1 MPDPEA
7 KRLLWFLFAGSRG
20 GENRIRII
28 DLLKERPHNTNQLA
42 EAMGVDYKAVQHH
55 VGVLEKNNMVS
66 RAGEKYGVLYFISN
80 YLEANME
87 AYNEVRAAI
96 DKKGNWGRSG
106 KK

>member
-1 MPDPEA
+1 MPDPDA

-28 DLLKERPHNTNQLA
+28 DLIKERPQNMNQLA

-55 VGVLEKNNMVS
+55 IGVLEKNNMVT
-66 RAGEKYGVLYFISN
+66 RTGEKYGVLYFISN
-80 YLEANME
+80 YLEANIE
-87 AYNEVRAAI
+87 AFDEVKAAI
-96 DKKGNWGRSG
+96 DKKNLNRSG

>member
-28 DLLKERPHNTNQLA
+28 DLLKDRPHNMNQLA

-55 VGVLEKNNMVS
+55 VGVLERNNMVT
-66 RAGEKYGVLYFISN
+66 RVGEKYGVLYFVSN
-80 YLEANME
+80 YLEANIE
-87 AYNEVRAAI
+87 AYNDVRTAI
-96 DKKGNWGRSG
+96 DRKANLSKSG